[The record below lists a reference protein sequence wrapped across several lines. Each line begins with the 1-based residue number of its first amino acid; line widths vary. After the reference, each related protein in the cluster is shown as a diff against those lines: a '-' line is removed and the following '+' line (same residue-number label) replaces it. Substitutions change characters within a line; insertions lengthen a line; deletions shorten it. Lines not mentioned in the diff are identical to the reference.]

1 MKDSNDLT
9 FSEKKTKK
17 MLYEVIGRKISEA
30 RKSSRR
36 KLEGISKK
44 LNISTDIL
52 KKIESGEIDTIEGDI
67 PVTGFIRAF
76 AKFTNT
82 DISEEIE
89 KLQSDYIVHD
99 KPLSLYGQVPVIKA
113 SRILVVFLLS
123 FSFLLLILYVLSI
136 RDKKNDN
143 ILSEPSKSYIDES
156 FVNEN
161 LVNKYEHKKDTFFEE
176 SKTKFQKVDDSYFE
190 ILFLEE
196 TWIEIYSS
204 DKSLIESGLY
214 RVGDSLNFVFENPD
228 SDFFIKSGNLGG
240 FQIFFK
246 DEFFAPFGY
255 SGEVNKGFYLK
266 EKIEK
271 IERMRL

>member
-1 MKDSNDLT
+1 MKNSNDLT

-17 MLYEVIGRKISEA
+17 MLYGVIGRKISEA

-52 KKIESGEIDTIEGDI
+52 KKIESGEIDKIENDI

-82 DISEEIE
+82 DISEEME

-99 KPLSLYGQVPVIKA
+99 KPRSLYGQVPAIKA

-161 LVNKYEHKKDTFFEE
+161 LVNKYEDKKDTFFEE
-176 SKTKFQKVDDSYFE
+176 SKTKFQKADDSYFE

-255 SGEVNKGFYLK
+255 SGEVNKGFYVK
-266 EKIEK
+266 EKISDLK
-271 IERMRL
+271 KMRL